1 MNASTAKTER
11 IRPAEIKDGAVRTRT
26 AKAND
31 APVRIRP
38 VGVNDT
44 SISIRT
50 AEVND
55 AGRLLDIYAYYVT
68 KTAVSFECAV
78 PSLAEFRSRIE
89 KTLAKY
95 PYLVLEENGVVR
107 GYAYAGVFKDREAYD
122 RSCEMTIYLE
132 HGAEGRGYGRLLYEV
147 LEKDLKDRGILNL
160 YACIGD
166 PVTEDEYLTKNSEQ
180 FHRHLGYRKV
190 GEFHKCGYK
199 FDRWYNMI
207 WMEKMI
213 GEHL

>member
-1 MNASTAKTER
+1 MNASTAV
-11 IRPAEIKDGAVRTRT
+11 AVR
-26 AKAND
+26 
-31 APVRIRP
+31 
-38 VGVNDT
+38 
-44 SISIRT
+44 IRT

-55 AGRLLDIYAYYVT
+55 AQRLLDIYAYYVT

-147 LEKDLKDRGILNL
+147 LEKELKDRGILNL
-160 YACIGD
+160 YTCIGD

-213 GEHL
+213 GEHP